1 MPVQPIIVLF
11 RRDLRLADHPALA
24 AAASTGAPVIPLYVL
39 DDVSPGDWKAGGASR
54 WWLHGS
60 LASLRNRLA
69 ELGSRLIIRRGDS
82 RQVLLRLAQE
92 TKASAVFGTRGYE
105 PWAKRLERDLNDK
118 LAGAGIAFKR
128 FPGHLLFEPE
138 SLRTKAGEPF
148 RVFSPFWRTATHV
161 DEPKRP
167 LPTPDRLTAPDH
179 WPAGD
184 ELANLDLLPTQPDWA
199 GGMRETWTPGEAG
212 ARARLDAFL
221 KTALAGYKSGRDYP
235 DRAST
240 SMLSPHLAHGEI
252 SPRMCWHAA
261 KAAATGHPATQA
273 GLETYLK
280 ELGWREF
287 SYHLLFHWP
296 ELPER
301 PFRPEFAMFP
311 WADNPALL
319 TTWQRGRTG
328 YPIVDAGMRQL
339 WQTGWMHNRVRMVVG
354 SFLVKHLLVPWQD
367 GAAWFW
373 DCLVDAD
380 LASNSA
386 SWQWIAGCGA
396 DAAPYFRIFNPVK
409 QGQTFDARGDYVRRW
424 VPELGSLPPAYIHAP
439 WLAPAETLG
448 QAGVS
453 LGETYPKPVVDHSGA
468 RAKALGAYAKVKVPA
483 ERS

>member
-1 MPVQPIIVLF
+1 MPVRPIIVLF

-24 AAASTGAPVIPLYVL
+24 AAAATGSPIIPLYVL
-39 DDVSPGDWKAGGASR
+39 DDVSPRAWKAGGASR

-60 LASLRNRLA
+60 IASLRKGLA
-69 ELGSRLIIRRGDS
+69 ELGSRLIMRRGDA
-82 RQVLLRLAQE
+82 RHVLLRFAQE

-105 PWAKRLERDLNDK
+105 PWAKQLERDLNDQ
-118 LAGAGIAFKR
+118 LEGAGVEFKR

-138 SLRTKAGEPF
+138 ALRTKAGEPF
-148 RVFSPFWRTATHV
+148 RVFSPFWRAATAA

-167 LPTPDRLTAPDH
+167 LPAPGGLPAPEH
-179 WPAGD
+179 WPGSD
-184 ELANLDLLPTQPDWA
+184 ELEDLDLLPRTPDWA
-199 GGMRETWTPGEAG
+199 GGLRDTWTPGEAG
-212 ARARLDAFL
+212 ARTRLDQFL
-221 KTALAGYKSGRDYP
+221 GSALAGYKSGRDYP

-252 SPRMCWHAA
+252 SPRACWHAA
-261 KAAATGHPATQA
+261 KAAASEHPQAQA

-296 ELPER
+296 DLPEQA
-301 PFRPEFAMFP
+301 FRPEFAKFP
-311 WADNPALL
+311 WVSNSAHLEA
-319 TTWQRGRTG
+319 WQRGRTG

-339 WQTGWMHNRVRMVVG
+339 WHTGWMHNRVRMVVG

-424 VPELGSLPPAYIHAP
+424 VPELSELPPEHIHCP
-439 WLAPAETLG
+439 WSAPADVLR
-448 QAGVS
+448 QAGVR
-453 LGETYPKPVVDHSGA
+453 LGETYPKPLVDHAAA
-468 RAKALGAYAKVKVPA
+468 RAGALDAYQTVKVRA
-483 ERS
+483 EGS